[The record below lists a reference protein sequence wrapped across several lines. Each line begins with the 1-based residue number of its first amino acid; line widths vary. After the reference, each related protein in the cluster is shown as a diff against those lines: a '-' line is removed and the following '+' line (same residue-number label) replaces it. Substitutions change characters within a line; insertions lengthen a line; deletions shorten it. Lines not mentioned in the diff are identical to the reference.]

1 MGSQIYRGETVYDHT
16 NFGSLIGDGRTVHAG
31 GEDRLL
37 SRLPEPPGHDRRE
50 YSRPF
55 SESGIKIIPRS
66 EWSDRIKDQEKQKR
80 RISDIQFWPALD
92 QNGTPQCWSNGVA
105 GAAATC
111 RVIMGLPYVQLSP
124 ASVACPIS

>member
-1 MGSQIYRGETVYDHT
+1 
-16 NFGSLIGDGRTVHAG
+16 
-31 GEDRLL
+31 
-37 SRLPEPPGHDRRE
+37 
-50 YSRPF
+50 
-55 SESGIKIIPRS
+55 
-66 EWSDRIKDQEKQKR
+66 DRIKDQEKQKR

-124 ASVACPIS
+124 ASVACPISNGQAAASRATPFATERITAGRRLRFFRSTPRGGRF